1 MPWLENRL
9 IARAER
15 DTGENADY
23 LRDLLKSSRAAF
35 WKFGLF
41 TFASN
46 HRRHAQADAFH
57 VARLAA
63 VRAQDCGPCLQT
75 VARFALADMPAERVR
90 QILDAPETLPAPL
103 ALVHAY
109 ADAVA
114 HNTPEANPLRER
126 LEAQIGKKALSE
138 LALAVATTP
147 VYATLKRGLG
157 YAQSCASTEMIL
169 QAAE

>member
-23 LRDLLKSSRAAF
+23 LRDLLAGSRAAF

-41 TFASN
+41 TFASK
-46 HRRHAQADAFH
+46 HRRHASAQALH

-63 VRAQDCGPCLQT
+63 VKAQDCGPCVQT
-75 VARFALADMPAERVR
+75 VARFALADMPEALVR
-90 QILDAPETLPAPL
+90 QALDDPDRLPAPL

-114 HNTPEANPLRER
+114 RNTADVNPLRER
-126 LEAQIGKKALSE
+126 LETVIGKAALSE

-169 QAAE
+169 KAAE